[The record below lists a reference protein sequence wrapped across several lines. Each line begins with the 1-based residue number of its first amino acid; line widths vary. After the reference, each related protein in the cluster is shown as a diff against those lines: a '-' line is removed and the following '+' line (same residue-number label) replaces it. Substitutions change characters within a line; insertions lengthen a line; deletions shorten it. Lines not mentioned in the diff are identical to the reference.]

1 MQVSIACTE
10 QNLRSRSS
18 EDRLCGPRPGPGGGN
33 GGPVGGG
40 HLNPPGGEGS
50 RPKARATPVP
60 RPPAQSEALRESTGR
75 NTGMKYR
82 NLGKSGLRVSC
93 LGLGTWVTFGSQ
105 ISDET
110 AEDVLTVA
118 YEHGINLF
126 DTAEVYAA
134 GKAERTLG
142 NILKSKGWRRS
153 SYVIATKIFWGGQAE
168 TEKGLSRKHIIEG
181 LRGSLERL
189 QLGYVDIIFAN
200 CSDPNSPMEEI
211 VRAMT
216 YVINQGLALYWGTSR
231 WGAAEI
237 MEAYSMA
244 RQFNLIP
251 PVCEQAEHHLFQ
263 REKVE
268 MQLPELYHKIGVG
281 SVTWSPLACG
291 LITSKC
297 DGRVPDKC
305 RATIKGYQ
313 WLKDKVQ
320 SEDGEKQQG
329 KVMDL
334 LPIAHQLGCTV
345 AQLAI
350 GEMPPALP
358 PPSHPP
364 QGPCLLLRCS
374 QIYPKSGLP
383 LDRILFLRD
392 ASEGLVV
399 APPHWLSLF
408 PSLAPAWC
416 LRGEG
421 VSSVLL
427 GVSSAEAADRT
438 LGCLQV
444 LSQLTPQTVM
454 EIDGLLGNK
463 PLSTK

>member
-33 GGPVGGG
+33 GGPAGGAHG
-40 HLNPPGGEGS
+40 NPPGGGGS
-50 RPKARATPVP
+50 GPKARAALVP
-60 RPPAQSEALRESTGR
+60 RPPAPAGALRESTGR
-75 NTGMKYR
+75 GTGMKYR

-118 YEHGINLF
+118 YEHGVNLF

-153 SYVIATKIFWGGQAE
+153 SYVITTKIFWGGQAE
-168 TEKGLSRKHIIEG
+168 TERGLSRKHII
-181 LRGSLERL
+181 
-189 QLGYVDIIFAN
+189 
-200 CSDPNSPMEEI
+200 EEI

-281 SVTWSPLACG
+281 SVTWYPLACG
-291 LITSKC
+291 LITNKY
-297 DGRVPDKC
+297 DGRVPDTC
-305 RATIKGYQ
+305 RASIKGYQ

-320 SEDGEKQQG
+320 SEDGKKQQA

-334 LPIAHQLGCTV
+334 LPVAHQLGCTV

-350 GEMPPALP
+350 
-358 PPSHPP
+358 
-364 QGPCLLLRCS
+364 
-374 QIYPKSGLP
+374 
-383 LDRILFLRD
+383 
-392 ASEGLVV
+392 
-399 APPHWLSLF
+399 
-408 PSLAPAWC
+408 AWC
-416 LRGEG
+416 LRSEG

-427 GVSSAEAADRT
+427 GVSSAEQLIEH
-438 LGCLQV
+438 LGALQV

-463 PLSTK
+463 PHSKK